1 MPTGLAVGLGRRGSP
16 AWVGTTRVRPVY
28 TGGARVGPPPRP
40 MATGLGGRGHYRR
53 DGAGTR
59 PDGRSRPGRP
69 GLRGGGRSAAV
80 PAAGSVESRRC
91 GVAHG
96 APAQPSSTPGCCAR
110 RPAARRRRPAGV
122 DHRVPAGAR
131 GVHRIGVGD
140 GGGAGHLPVAGEEPH
155 PSVEW
160 SQQAG
165 GPTTKWRHQSVRSGA
180 SRLTSTPPA
189 CSPSTSTSNGRWPTR
204 RGAQPHGC
212 CSRSP
217 STTLDSTIVERC
229 HG

>member
-53 DGAGTR
+53 DGTGTR

-165 GPTTKWRHQSVRSGA
+165 GADDEVATPVGPVGGVAVDVDPAGVQSVHEHIERAVAHAARGSAAGLLLPRSLDYA
-180 SRLTSTPPA
+180 RL
-189 CSPSTSTSNGRWPTR
+189 NDR
-204 RGAQPHGC
+204 
-212 CSRSP
+212 
-217 STTLDSTIVERC
+217 
-229 HG
+229 